1 MMDTTA
7 DDEISALRER
17 NQARLNVLAAA
28 GATLDT
34 VSPYLIIMLE
44 GIAEHLGILPQIGVK
59 YERTMDA
66 WLDDAE
72 REIARRNVKKLFG
85 S

>member
-1 MMDTTA
+1 MDTTA

-17 NQARLNVLAAA
+17 NQARLNALAAA

-72 REIARRNVKKLFG
+72 RECARRNVSKLFK
-85 S
+85 

>member
-1 MMDTTA
+1 MDTTA

-17 NQARLNVLAAA
+17 NQARLNALAAA

-66 WLDDAE
+66 WLTDAE
-72 REIARRNVKKLFG
+72 REIARRNVNKLFG

>member
-1 MMDTTA
+1 MDTTA

-17 NQARLNVLAAA
+17 NQARLNALAAA

-44 GIAEHLGILPQIGVK
+44 GIAEHLGILPQILVK

-72 REIARRNVKKLFG
+72 REIARRNVNKLFG

>member
-1 MMDTTA
+1 MDTTA

-17 NQARLNVLAAA
+17 NQARLNALAAA

>member
-1 MMDTTA
+1 MDTTA

-17 NQARLNVLAAA
+17 NQARLNALAAA

-34 VSPYLIIMLE
+34 DSPYLIIMLE

-72 REIARRNVKKLFG
+72 REIARRNVNKLFG

>member
-1 MMDTTA
+1 MDTTA
-7 DDEISALRER
+7 DDEISALREQ
-17 NQARLNVLAAA
+17 NQARLNALAAA

-34 VSPYLIIMLE
+34 VSPYLVIMLE
-44 GIAEHLGILPQIGVK
+44 GIAEHLGILPQILVK
-59 YERTMDA
+59 YERVMDA

-72 REIARRNVKKLFG
+72 REVSRRNINKLFG

>member
-1 MMDTTA
+1 MDTTA
-7 DDEISALRER
+7 DDEISALREQ
-17 NQARLNVLAAA
+17 NQARLNALAAA

-72 REIARRNVKKLFG
+72 REIARRNVNKLFG

>member
-1 MMDTTA
+1 MDTTA

-17 NQARLNVLAAA
+17 NQARLNALAAA

-72 REIARRNVKKLFG
+72 REIARRNVNKLFG

>member
-1 MMDTTA
+1 MDTTQ
-7 DDEISALRER
+7 DDEMSALRAQ
-17 NQARLNVLAAA
+17 NQQRMNALAAA

-34 VSPYLIIMLE
+34 VSPYLVIMLE
-44 GIAEHLGILPQIGVK
+44 GIVEHLGILPQILVK

-72 REIARRNVKKLFG
+72 KEIARRNVKGLFRA
-85 S
+85 

>member
-1 MMDTTA
+1 MDTID

-17 NQARLNVLAAA
+17 NQARLNALEAA
-28 GATLDT
+28 GATLDA
-34 VSPYLIIMLE
+34 VSPYLVIMLE
-44 GIAEHLGILPQIGVK
+44 GIAEYLGILPQLDVK

-72 REIARRNVKKLFG
+72 REIARRNVNKLFG

>member
-1 MMDTTA
+1 MDTTQ

-17 NQARLNVLAAA
+17 NQARLNALAAA

-72 REIARRNVKKLFG
+72 REIARRNVNKLFG

>member
-17 NQARLNVLAAA
+17 NQARLNALEAA
-28 GATLDT
+28 GATLDA
-34 VSPYLIIMLE
+34 VSPYLVIMLE
-44 GIAEHLGILPQIGVK
+44 GIAEYLGILPQLDVK

-72 REIARRNVKKLFG
+72 REIARRNVNKLFG

>member
-1 MMDTTA
+1 MDTID

-17 NQARLNVLAAA
+17 NQARLNALEAA
-28 GATLDT
+28 GATLDA
-34 VSPYLIIMLE
+34 VSPYLVIMLE
-44 GIAEHLGILPQIGVK
+44 GIAEYLGILPQLDVK

-72 REIARRNVKKLFG
+72 REIARRNVNKLFK
-85 S
+85 